1 MALSALLF
9 SAIVYLSIIEIILG
23 CNREL
28 STDHYIS
35 EYTNINRSFDP
46 TSESNLDV
54 TFRILSWDRNYVLA
68 VHPKDGDAYIGDP
81 VDLEI
86 LKPGKHSNVNE
97 LFRYAN
103 GYLILDNSIIISKD
117 NCTKMGAFVLGF
129 TNYYDNILEL
139 QWVPDI
145 TQAATLSNH
154 NLQLINSGFG
164 WIICNG
170 NRTVCLGFVYADSN
184 DSILTGI
191 DYHPTIET
199 NMHANW
205 LFSVSENEQRNNSQ
219 ISINHESQYISN
231 HLKFMNQMNFDTNDP
246 YIGRFRIVTS
256 DGNFVLCAMES
267 RDGSSMYLI
276 QILDNTTSRKL
287 EGFSLYP
294 LNTRSSYNSKSN
306 FGSEFPY
313 IQSLLAES
321 YIIQDLDH
329 TFNSSSVLGI
339 LLNSSN
345 DGIKLA
351 NISSLSYALQKPNP
365 SRLTFHP
372 TKYQN
377 GTFYLCT
384 GDSYD
389 SQTTVSTYA
398 PNSIDNYTWLNNSS
412 RCNITSNLTEYYSSD
427 YRKYPPSYPRKCL
440 AHDSWGN
447 LYIVHDQDPSLLG
460 PEMHWSLI
468 SAMSGYD
475 SHTRTL

>member
-1 MALSALLF
+1 MTLSALLF
-9 SAIVYLSIIEIILG
+9 GAIVYLSIIEIILG
-23 CNREL
+23 FNRQL
-28 STDHYIS
+28 SSNKYTSD
-35 EYTNINRSFDP
+35 YTNINGSFDP
-46 TSESNLDV
+46 TNESNLDM
-54 TFRILSWDRNYVLA
+54 TFRILSWDRNYVLT
-68 VHPKDGDAYIGDP
+68 VHPKDEDAYAGDP
-81 VDLEI
+81 VELDV
-86 LKPGKHSNVNE
+86 LKPGKRSNDNE

-103 GYLILDNSIIISKD
+103 GYLILDNSIVIAKD
-117 NCTKMGAFVLGF
+117 NYTKVGAFVLGF
-129 TNYYDNILEL
+129 TNYYDSILEL
-139 QWVPDI
+139 QWVSDI

-154 NLQLINSGFG
+154 NLQLIHSDFG
-164 WIICNG
+164 WILCNG

-191 DYHPTIET
+191 DYHPTIKT

-205 LFSVSENEQRNNSQ
+205 LFSVAVNEQRNNSQ
-219 ISINHESQYISN
+219 VFINHQPQYISN
-231 HLKFMNQMNFDTNDP
+231 HWNIINDVKFDTNDP
-246 YIGRFRIVTS
+246 YVGRFRIITS

-276 QILDNTTSRKL
+276 QILDNTPSRKL

-294 LNTRSSYNSKSN
+294 LNSRSSYNSRSN
-306 FGSEFPY
+306 FPH
-313 IQSLLAES
+313 IRSLFSES

-351 NISSLSYALQKPNP
+351 NISSLNYALQKPNP
-365 SRLTFHP
+365 SRLTFHS

-384 GDSYD
+384 EDSPD
-389 SQTTVSTYA
+389 SQKIVSTYT
-398 PNSIDNYTWLNNSS
+398 PNPIGNYTWFNNSS
-412 RCNITSNLTEYYSSD
+412 RYNLTNLTEYYSYD
-427 YRKYPPSYPRKCL
+427 YKKYPPSYPRKCL

-468 SAMSGYD
+468 SAMPVDD
-475 SHTRTL
+475 SQVHSFHDQ